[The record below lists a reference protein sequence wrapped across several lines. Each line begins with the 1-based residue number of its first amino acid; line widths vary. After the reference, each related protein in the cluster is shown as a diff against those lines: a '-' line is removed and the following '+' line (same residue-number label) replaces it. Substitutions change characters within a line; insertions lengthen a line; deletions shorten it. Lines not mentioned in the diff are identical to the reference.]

1 MKNLFTATAV
11 FLVVISLVALCKAG
25 ENAFIYPKVGDKPS
39 MHVKVDENLKC
50 VECHP
55 LKTKN
60 IDGYTSATMT
70 LKKSQLGVMPKQDI
84 EKRVVEVLSGK
95 HGREIFMLATS
106 YNNKPLA
113 TVIEFCID
121 PETLDLYAMSEQQT
135 EKLFHM
141 NENNKVSLAYVRP
154 AENYFK
160 ETLGVQ
166 IVGRAELL
174 TVNDP
179 GWAKGLDIYLPS
191 LPVPEE
197 AKQRIKN
204 NKNLKKIMTKV
215 TPDRIVLRDISLK
228 AKGLRNFQIWEREA
242 LQENPT
248 VVSKTSK

>member
-1 MKNLFTATAV
+1 MKNLLSATV
-11 FLVVISLVALCKAG
+11 VSLVVISLVTLCKAG
-25 ENAFIYPKVGDKPS
+25 NNNFIYVKPGDKPP
-39 MHVKVDENLKC
+39 MHVIVDENLKC

-70 LKKSQLGVMPKQDI
+70 LKKSQPGIMPKQDI
-84 EKRVVEVLSGK
+84 EKRVVEVLSGT

-135 EKLFHM
+135 EKLFQM
-141 NENNKVSLAYVRP
+141 NENGQVSLAYVRP
-154 AENYFK
+154 AENYFT
-160 ETLGVQ
+160 ELLGIQ

-174 TVNDP
+174 TVKDP
-179 GWAKGLDIYLPS
+179 GWAKGLEIYLPS
-191 LPVPEE
+191 LPIPEE

-228 AKGLRNFQIWEREA
+228 DKDLRNLQIWERGN
-242 LQENPT
+242 LQKNPDS
-248 VVSKTSK
+248 VINQ

>member
-1 MKNLFTATAV
+1 MKKLLSATTVLLA
-11 FLVVISLVALCKAG
+11 VISLVALCKAG
-25 ENAFIYPKVGDKPS
+25 DNNFIYVKPGDKPP
-39 MHVKVDENLKC
+39 MHVIVDENLKC

-55 LKTKN
+55 IKTKD

-84 EKRVVEVLSGK
+84 EKRVVDVLSGK

-121 PETLDLYAMSEQQT
+121 PETLDLYAISEHQG
-135 EKLFHM
+135 EKLFQM
-141 NENNKVSLAYVRP
+141 YENNQVSLAYVTP

-160 ETLGVQ
+160 ELLGVQ

-174 TVNDP
+174 TVKDP
-179 GWAKGLDIYLPS
+179 GWAKGLEIYLPS
-191 LPVPEE
+191 LPIPEE

-204 NKNLKKIMTKV
+204 DKNFKKIMTKV
-215 TPDRIVLRDISLK
+215 TPDRIVLRDVSLK
-228 AKGLRNFQIWEREA
+228 AKGLRNCQIWEKGA
-242 LQENPT
+242 LQGNSDSSIT
-248 VVSKTSK
+248 Q

>member
-1 MKNLFTATAV
+1 MKNLLSATV
-11 FLVVISLVALCKAG
+11 VSLVVISLVALCKAG
-25 ENAFIYPKVGDKPS
+25 DNSFIYVKPGDKPP
-39 MHVKVDENLKC
+39 MHVIVDENLKC

-55 LKTKN
+55 IKTKD

-70 LKKSQLGVMPKQDI
+70 LKKSQPGTMPKQDI

-135 EKLFHM
+135 EKLFQM
-141 NENNKVSLAYVRP
+141 NENDQVSLAYVRP

-160 ETLGVQ
+160 ELLGVQ
-166 IVGRAELL
+166 IMGRAELL
-174 TVNDP
+174 TVKDP
-179 GWAKGLDIYLPS
+179 GWAKGLEIYLPS
-191 LPVPEE
+191 LPIPEE

-228 AKGLRNFQIWEREA
+228 AKNLRNLQIWERGI
-242 LQENPT
+242 LQDNPD
-248 VVSKTSK
+248 SIIDQ